1 MGRTLQQQEAEFL
14 TILLATEHR
23 VKKAQYAQWYAK
35 NVFDRYALATT
46 IINVAGGTLISVF
59 SAFLLSPNAG
69 RSDNLDL
76 CVKVA
81 LLVAGGLV
89 SGISFLQS
97 VQNGQ
102 NARKAIS
109 RLLMHTHPCV
119 GSWRSCGW
127 DCPRQ
132 KAGCGTSSQ
141 SCGTCRN
148 WHRRCRMSSGGGPSA
163 PWNRMR
169 SERRGLWEI
178 PDNRTV
184 SRFARRSEPYSKFIG
199 KGCEGEGDP
208 VFWCLDRCLF
218 SSAWRSCRTCRNR

>member
-1 MGRTLQQQEAEFL
+1 MERTLQQQEAEFL

-97 VQNGQ
+97 VQ
-102 NARKAIS
+102 K
-109 RLLMHTHPCV
+109 
-119 GSWRSCGW
+119 W
-127 DCPRQ
+127 
-132 KAGCGTSSQ
+132 
-141 SCGTCRN
+141 
-148 WHRRCRMSSGGGPSA
+148 
-163 PWNRMR
+163 
-169 SERRGLWEI
+169 SERAQGHFTAANAYSSLRRELEVLRLGLPATESGLRDIITKLRHLSELAPPVPDVIWRRAQRALEQDEI
-178 PDNRTV
+178 REARTL
-184 SRFARRSEPYSKFIG
+184 
-199 KGCEGEGDP
+199 GD
-208 VFWCLDRCLF
+208 
-218 SSAWRSCRTCRNR
+218 SGQ